1 MVGKYEAEDDP
12 PPRGIPVAAV
22 VAADV
27 AADVLVLVAVLVAVL
42 VGVFRVGVVDPC
54 PATDKRSSW
63 NTTRGQQRPLALQV
77 EGDDDDDDGL
87 VIVQVFS
94 SIIIILMILI
104 M

>member
-22 VAADV
+22 VA
-27 AADVLVLVAVLVAVL
+27 VLVLVAVLVAVL

-63 NTTRGQQRPLALQV
+63 NTTRDQQRPLALQV